1 MRYANLRYRTQKK
14 VARYMKADSKNNNYI
29 LFCSILSITLIIAF
43 MASFLCGRYSSVNIL
58 DLLHMFSNKL
68 FSTDYPIAKNTE
80 AVILQLR
87 LPRILGACLIGAALA
102 LSGTAYQ
109 ALFGN
114 PIASPDI
121 LGVSNAASFAA
132 VLGIVIGANDF
143 VIKLLAFC
151 IGTLTVLG
159 VFGVATK
166 VSKGRNLTTYLL
178 LVGMVVS
185 SVFSALLSILKYVAD
200 PDNQLPQI
208 TYWLMGSLSKVTNQD
223 IKLFAL
229 FFLVGSI
236 PLLFLRWRMNLL
248 SLSETEAKSVGD
260 NVFQLRAIIIICATL
275 LTAAATSLTGGISWV
290 GLIIPHIVRRIV
302 GTDFRKVIPA
312 SCLLGA
318 TFLLVM
324 DDLARSISINE
335 LPISILTSLV
345 GAPIFFII
353 ILFNR
358 SQIENDN

>member
-1 MRYANLRYRTQKK
+1 MKDNKK
-14 VARYMKADSKNNNYI
+14 NTNYI
-29 LFCSILSITLIIAF
+29 LFCFILGIALIIAF
-43 MASFLCGRYSSVNIL
+43 MTSFLCGRYSNANIA
-58 DLLHMFSNKL
+58 DLLHLLSNKL
-68 FSTDYPIAKNTE
+68 FSTNYPIAKNTE

-87 LPRILGACLIGAALA
+87 MPRIIGACLIGAALA
-102 LSGTAYQ
+102 LSGAAYQ

-132 VLGIVIGANDF
+132 VLGIVIGANGL
-143 VIKLLAFC
+143 VIKLLAFG

-159 VFGVATK
+159 VFGSATK
-166 VSKGRNLTTYLL
+166 ISKGKNITTYLL
-178 LVGMVVS
+178 LIGMVVS
-185 SVFSALLSILKYVAD
+185 SVFSALLSILKYIAD

-223 IKLFAL
+223 IKLFVV
-229 FFLVGSI
+229 FFLIGSV
-236 PLLFLRWRMNLL
+236 PLILLRWRMNLL
-248 SLSETEAKSVGD
+248 SLSETEAKSVGE
-260 NVFQLRAIIIICATL
+260 NVFQLRAIIIVCATL

-318 TFLLVM
+318 TFLLIM

-345 GAPIFFII
+345 GAPVFFII
-353 ILFNR
+353 ILFSR

>member
-1 MRYANLRYRTQKK
+1 ML
-14 VARYMKADSKNNNYI
+14 
-29 LFCSILSITLIIAF
+29 
-43 MASFLCGRYSSVNIL
+43 
-58 DLLHMFSNKL
+58 
-68 FSTDYPIAKNTE
+68 KNTE

-229 FFLVGSI
+229 FF
-236 PLLFLRWRMNLL
+236 
-248 SLSETEAKSVGD
+248 
-260 NVFQLRAIIIICATL
+260 
-275 LTAAATSLTGGISWV
+275 SW
-290 GLIIPHIVRRIV
+290 
-302 GTDFRKVIPA
+302 
-312 SCLLGA
+312 
-318 TFLLVM
+318 
-324 DDLARSISINE
+324 
-335 LPISILTSLV
+335 
-345 GAPIFFII
+345 
-353 ILFNR
+353 
-358 SQIENDN
+358 

>member
-1 MRYANLRYRTQKK
+1 MK
-14 VARYMKADSKNNNYI
+14 VSCKNNNYI
-29 LFCSILSITLIIAF
+29 LFCSILGVALIIAF
-43 MASFLCGRYSSVNIL
+43 VASFLCGRFSSVNVT
-58 DLLHMFSNKL
+58 DLFHLFANKL
-68 FSTDYPIAKNTE
+68 FATNYPVAQNAE
-80 AVILQLR
+80 AVVFQLR
-87 LPRILGACLIGAALA
+87 MPRILGACLIGAALA
-102 LSGTAYQ
+102 LSGSAYQ

-132 VLGIVIGANDF
+132 VLGIVMGANNL
-143 VIKLLAFC
+143 VIKLLAFV
-151 IGTLTVLG
+151 IGTITVLS

-166 VSKGRNLTTYLL
+166 VSKGRNVTTYLL

-223 IKLFAL
+223 IRLFAV
-229 FFLVGSI
+229 FFLLGSI
-236 PLLFLRWRMNLL
+236 PLLVLRWRMNLL
-248 SLSETEAKSVGD
+248 SLSETEAKSMGE

-290 GLIIPHIVRRIV
+290 GLIIPHVVRHIV

-335 LPISILTSLV
+335 LPISILTSLL
-345 GAPIFFII
+345 GAPIFFVI
-353 ILFNR
+353 ILINR
-358 SQIENDN
+358 SQMENDN